1 MKTGC
6 CNTTHTLQTG
16 AHAICTNP
24 WCENYLG
31 ITSVHKNYKTLR
43 NTIALSALTFCLL
56 FTFEDF
62 SMENKEEVPP
72 IPIALPE
79 TPADTGSVFQELMKH
94 EVVCPRVVLAQIK
107 IESGNFTSSLFRKTN
122 NMIGMRYPFKRKTKA
137 AGIYIPS
144 KDTVIYGSQ
153 MELKKYGKLSNYAV
167 YNSWRDCIA
176 DYKLW
181 QESNFN
187 ISRHYI
193 TFLGN
198 VYAEDP
204 LYVDK
209 IKKAASLK

>member
-1 MKTGC
+1 
-6 CNTTHTLQTG
+6 
-16 AHAICTNP
+16 
-24 WCENYLG
+24 
-31 ITSVHKNYKTLR
+31 V
-43 NTIALSALTFCLL
+43 LSFCLL
-56 FTFEDF
+56 FTFDDF
-62 SMENKEEVPP
+62 SMENKEE
-72 IPIALPE
+72 IPQLTFVAPE
-79 TPADTGSVFQELMKH
+79 APADTVSVLQELTKY
-94 EVVCPRVVLAQIK
+94 EVVCPKVVLAQVK

-137 AGIYIPS
+137 SGIYIPS

-153 MELKKYGKLSNYAV
+153 VDLKKYSRYSHYAV
-167 YNSWRDCIA
+167 YNNWKDCVA

-204 LYVDK
+204 LYMDK
-209 IKKAASLK
+209 IKKAASVR